1 MVGGSDL
8 RARLRIAPP
17 EGWTQTRLTA
27 YDSPEGEY
35 DMDSRTAAKR
45 LDGSE
50 YRQEGSPELFAEM
63 AQHRLVAFF
72 GCSDDLI
79 EMRGA
84 IHDEAS
90 EGAVMLTSSG
100 LLVNDCRN
108 RSCPYFAQLARYA
121 STVEGKY
128 GDDGWRFTTAL
139 PHERFDV
146 LEDGDR
152 YGEGLVIC
160 LDDVP

>member
-1 MVGGSDL
+1 
-8 RARLRIAPP
+8 
-17 EGWTQTRLTA
+17 
-27 YDSPEGEY
+27 
-35 DMDSRTAAKR
+35 MDTKTAAAR

-50 YRQEGSPELFAEM
+50 YGEEGSHELFAEM
-63 AQHRLVAFF
+63 RENRLVAFF
-72 GCSDDLI
+72 GSSDDLV

-90 EGAVMLTSSG
+90 EGEVKLTSSG

-108 RSCPYFAQLARYA
+108 RDCPYFAQLARYA
-121 STVEGKY
+121 SSITGTFGKEGWSFVT
-128 GDDGWRFTTAL
+128 DL
-139 PHERFDV
+139 PHERFVV

-152 YGEGLVIC
+152 YGDGLVIS